1 MNNQIPDNL
10 LPPPARKARTAA
22 VRTAD
27 IGTADIGTAD
37 ILSAQAG
44 DTPAAQITRTADIL
58 SAQTGGTPAVQ
69 SPTKAQRRTTVR
81 EPNLFDAA
89 ETAE

>member
-44 DTPAAQITRTADIL
+44 
-58 SAQTGGTPAVQ
+58 GTPAVQ

>member
-10 LPPPARKARTAA
+10 SPPPTGKARTAA
-22 VRTAD
+22 VR
-27 IGTADIGTAD
+27 TADIGTAD

-58 SAQTGGTPAVQ
+58 SAQTGGPPAVQ
-69 SPTKAQRRTTVR
+69 PPTKAQRRTTVR

>member
-1 MNNQIPDNL
+1 MNNEVPDNL
-10 LPPPARKARTAA
+10 LPPPTRNARTPD
-22 VRTAD
+22 V
-27 IGTADIGTAD
+27 
-37 ILSAQAG
+37 
-44 DTPAAQITRTADIL
+44 RTADIL
-58 SAQTGGTPAVQ
+58 SAQTGPTPAVQ